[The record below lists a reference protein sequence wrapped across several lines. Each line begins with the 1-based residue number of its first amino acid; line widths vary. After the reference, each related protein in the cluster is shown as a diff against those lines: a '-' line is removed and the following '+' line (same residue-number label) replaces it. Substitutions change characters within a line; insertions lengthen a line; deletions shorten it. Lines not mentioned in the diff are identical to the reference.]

1 VEYSV
6 RDGTVLRLAIEPE
19 AAGRARRAA
28 VALATE
34 LGAAPEARES
44 IAVAVTEAVANVVV
58 HAYRLGGDGMV
69 EVALRGDDDCLEVV
83 VSDTGVGMRPR
94 DDSPGLGLGLGLMAA
109 LADQFEVTPGEAG
122 GTDVRL
128 GFRLR

>member
-1 VEYSV
+1 M
-6 RDGTVLRLAIEPE
+6 DGTVLRLAAEPE

-28 VALATE
+28 VALAFE
-34 LGAAPEARES
+34 LGASPEARDS

-58 HAYRLGGDGMV
+58 HAYRAGGDGLV
-69 EVALRGDDDCLEVV
+69 EVALRGDDDCLEVI
-83 VSDTGVGMRPR
+83 VSDTGVGMHPR
-94 DDSPGLGLGLGLMAA
+94 DDSPGLGLGLGLIAT
-109 LADQFEVTPGEAG
+109 LADQFEVSHGEAG

>member
-1 VEYSV
+1 VEYSG

>member
-1 VEYSV
+1 MEYSG